1 MWKNVV
7 QQIKK
12 YRYLYKKYSIDLV
25 NSEEELLNVVARL
38 EKLEKDTIE
47 GKKDCNNKIEQEKT
61 YQLRSMKL
69 HGQFRRD
76 TDDKK
81 SEKSWHWLR
90 NGNLK
95 REIESLWSEAQE
107 QALNTNSEKFIMR
120 MSQINVGY
128 VEHMW
133 RMFCT

>member
-25 NSEEELLNVVARL
+25 NSEEELLKVVARL

-47 GKKDCNNKIEQEKT
+47 GKKDCNNRIEQEKT
-61 YQLRSMKL
+61 YQLRSTKL

-95 REIESLWSEAQE
+95 REIESLWSAAQE
-107 QALNTNSEKFIMR
+107 QTLNINSEKFIMR